1 MEREQVNE
9 EHEREIK
16 NTGRRQEG
24 MGNLSSKTRNM
35 NRQLWSMC
43 TKMRNI
49 YSKIRSMCRKM
60 RTLIGR

>member
-43 TKMRNI
+43 TKMRKEYI
-49 YSKIRSMCRKM
+49 
-60 RTLIGR
+60 